1 MTLLG
6 SDLTLYG
13 IFMLSAATEQFF
25 FMMQRSAL
33 EISRASGID
42 GREGRRMLPNW
53 YLMVWP
59 AKLIKWI
66 AAIYIGINIS
76 WLIAALLLAATFL
89 FQVFVP
95 IPHGQFIPVF
105 RRKLVKELGDAV
117 QLGSGAESGNYAH
130 LYRKLFEASKDSRF
144 E

>member
-6 SDLTLYG
+6 SNLMVYCFF
-13 IFMLSAATEQFF
+13 IFSAAAEQFF

-59 AKLIKWI
+59 ARLIKWA
-66 AAIYIGINIS
+66 AAIYIGIETS
-76 WLIAALLLAATFL
+76 WFVAALLLVATFL

-105 RRKLVKELGDAV
+105 RRKLAKELGGAV
-117 QLGSGAESGNYAH
+117 QTGSGAESGNYAR
-130 LYRKLFEASKDSRF
+130 LYKKLFEASKDSRF

>member
-6 SDLTLYG
+6 SNLALFVVFTV
-13 IFMLSAATEQFF
+13 SAAIELFF

-33 EISRASGID
+33 EISRASRIGD
-42 GREGRRMLPNW
+42 REGRLMLPNW

-59 AKLIKWI
+59 AKLIKWT
-66 AAIYIGINIS
+66 AAIYVGIKIS
-76 WLIAALLLAATFL
+76 WLIAALLLATAFL
-89 FQVFVP
+89 FHVFVP
-95 IPHGQFIPVF
+95 IPHGPFISVF

-117 QLGSGAESGNYAH
+117 QMGSGAESGNYAH

-144 E
+144 D

>member
-117 QLGSGAESGNYAH
+117 QVGSGIESGDYAR